1 MVKFRQIISK
11 EMGEGQMKI
20 AYLGI
25 DLLKPVL
32 DALLE
37 EGCRVLKLFTCP
49 VDNVTEFN
57 TAVLRTAQ
65 ARGIPHTLERIT
77 PVDLAELAAQGCELL
92 VCAGYYYR
100 APITDAFPMVNFH
113 PTPLPAGR
121 GSWPMPR
128 LILDG
133 AEWGGVTAHKM
144 AAEFDTGEILLRE
157 RFPLDRR
164 EDHQTYMEKVYER
177 VPGMVREL
185 VNHLPQV
192 LAYAQPQGAGEY
204 WAVPAEADWTVT
216 PDMEAARAD
225 LILRAFYGYEC
236 VYRDGERKTELVGG
250 RVIYGSSGGRAFPV
264 KGGYVAADRIRE
276 LT

>member
-1 MVKFRQIISK
+1 MN
-11 EMGEGQMKI
+11 I

-32 DALLE
+32 DALLR

-57 TAVLRTAQ
+57 TAVIQTAQ
-65 ARGIPHTLERIT
+65 ERRIPFTLERIT
-77 PVDLAELAAQGCELL
+77 AADLAWLSAQGCELL

-100 APITDAFPMVNFH
+100 APVTDAFPMVNFH

-133 AEWGGVTAHKM
+133 AEFGGVTAHKM

-157 RFPLDRR
+157 RFPLGRR
-164 EDHQTYMEKVYER
+164 EDHRSYMEKVYER
-177 VPGMVREL
+177 VPDMVRAL
-185 VNHLPQV
+185 VSGLPQV
-192 LAYAQPQGAGEY
+192 LANAQPQGAGEY
-204 WAVPAEADWTVT
+204 WPLPTEKDWTVT
-216 PDMEAARAD
+216 PDMDAAQAD
-225 LILRAFYGYEC
+225 RILRAFYGYEC
-236 VYRDGERKTELVGG
+236 VFSDGVSKTELIGG
-250 RVIYGSSGGRAFPV
+250 RVILGDQPGRPFPV
-264 KGGYVAADRIRE
+264 QGGYITADRVRS

>member
-1 MVKFRQIISK
+1 MV
-11 EMGEGQMKI
+11 KI

-57 TAVLRTAQ
+57 TAVVGAARE
-65 ARGIPHTLERIT
+65 RGIPCTLKRVT
-77 PVDLAELAAQGCELL
+77 AADLDELAGQGCELL

-100 APITDAFPMVNFH
+100 APVTDAFPMVNFH
-113 PTPLPAGR
+113 PTPLPVGR

-128 LILDG
+128 LILEG
-133 AEWGGVTAHKM
+133 AELGGVTAHKM
-144 AAEFDTGEILLRE
+144 AAEFDTGEILLQE
-157 RFPLDRR
+157 RFPLAER

-177 VPGMVREL
+177 IPAMVHEL
-185 VNHLPQV
+185 AAGLPQV
-192 LAYAQPQGAGEY
+192 LASARPQGSGEY
-204 WAVPAEADWTVT
+204 WPQPTQADWTVT
-216 PDMEAARAD
+216 PDMEAVQAD

-236 VYRDGERKTELVGG
+236 VYREGARKTELIGG
-250 RVIYGSSGGRAFPV
+250 RVVFGGSKGRGFPV
-264 KGGYVAADRIRE
+264 RGGYITADKIRVLE
-276 LT
+276 

>member
-1 MVKFRQIISK
+1 
-11 EMGEGQMKI
+11 MKT

-32 DALLE
+32 DALLRE
-37 EGCRVLKLFTCP
+37 DCQILKLFTCP

-57 TAVLRTAQ
+57 TAVIHAAQ

-77 PVDLAELAAQGCELL
+77 AADLEELATQGCELL

-113 PTPLPAGR
+113 PTPLPLGR

-128 LILDG
+128 LILEG
-133 AEWGGVTAHKM
+133 AACGGVTAHRM
-144 AAEFDTGEILLRE
+144 AADFDTGDILLRE
-157 RFPLDRR
+157 RFPLDPR
-164 EDHQTYMEKVYER
+164 EDHQTYMEKVYEKA
-177 VPGMVREL
+177 PSMVRRL
-185 VNHLPQV
+185 VRSLPEV
-192 LAYAQPQGAGEY
+192 LEASQPQGEGEY
-204 WAVPAEADWTVT
+204 WPLPTEADWTVT
-216 PDMEAARAD
+216 PDMDAARAD

-236 VYRDGERKTELVGG
+236 VYRDGAHKTELTGG
-250 RVIYGSSGGRAFPV
+250 RVVLGNPAGRPFPV
-264 KGGYVAADRIRE
+264 KGGYVTADRVRP

>member
-1 MVKFRQIISK
+1 
-11 EMGEGQMKI
+11 MKI

-32 DALLE
+32 DALLD
-37 EGCRVLKLFTCP
+37 EGCQVLKLFTCP

-57 TAVLRTAQ
+57 TAVIQ
-65 ARGIPHTLERIT
+65 AAEERGIPHTLSRVT
-77 PVDLAELAAQGCELL
+77 AADLDELAGAGCELL

-113 PTPLPAGR
+113 PTPLPVGR

-128 LILDG
+128 LILEG
-133 AEWGGVTAHKM
+133 AEFGGVTAHKM
-144 AAEFDTGEILLRE
+144 AADFDTGEILLRE
-157 RFPLDRR
+157 RFPLAER

-177 VPGMVREL
+177 VPAMVHKL
-185 VNHLPQV
+185 VNDLPQV
-192 LAYAQPQGAGEY
+192 LANAQPQGAGEY
-204 WAVPAEADWTVT
+204 WPLPTEADWTVT
-216 PDMEAARAD
+216 PDMDAAQAD

-236 VYRDGERKTELVGG
+236 VYREGERRTELIGG
-250 RVIYGSSGGRAFPV
+250 RLVPGDSTERPFPV
-264 KGGYVAADRIRE
+264 RGGYLTADRIRE